1 MPIVA
6 APKSLR
12 DKLGD
17 EALESFIQLLN
28 EVEKGARETSVLLV
42 EERFE
47 RKLTEVKT
55 DLENK
60 IVEVKADL
68 ENKIAGVKIDLEN
81 KITQVK
87 ADLENK
93 IAEVKVDLERK
104 IIEFKT
110 DLENKIAGVKI
121 DLIKWMFI
129 FWIGQVGTIL
139 GILAL
144 TGVFSK

>member
-68 ENKIAGVKIDLEN
+68 ENKIAGVKIDL
-81 KITQVK
+81 
-87 ADLENK
+87 
-93 IAEVKVDLERK
+93 
-104 IIEFKT
+104 
-110 DLENKIAGVKI
+110 
-121 DLIKWMFI
+121 IKWMFI

>member
-28 EVEKGARETSVLLV
+28 EVEKGARETSILLV

-60 IVEVKADL
+60 IAEVKA
-68 ENKIAGVKIDLEN
+68 
-81 KITQVK
+81 
-87 ADLENK
+87 
-93 IAEVKVDLERK
+93 
-104 IIEFKT
+104 
-110 DLENKIAGVKI
+110 